1 MSYGTSDVQPFIAD
15 QPNDSPH
22 PGFPGTAM
30 LRRLFQTNPT
40 LSLTRASMKIWFRD
54 RQAIFW
60 TFFLPLVLI
69 SVFGLLDFGA
79 FRSVDLG
86 IVDRADNGASQKLI
100 GDLWALGTFNISDD
114 LSEEEEREALL
125 DGDRN
130 LLLIIE
136 PGFGEAQ
143 TPAQRR
149 VIVIYNEGE
158 PQEAAAGQT
167 IIQHLLDEITF
178 AEGNISDRYTIDASP
193 VDSRNLRFIDFLMPG
208 VVAMSIMQMGLFSVA
223 FSFVQLK
230 SRGVL
235 RRLKATPVL
244 PASFIFAQVFTRL
257 TVSILQTLVLVGLA
271 VLAFDVHLEGNLGFM
286 LLLALL
292 GGGVFVSMGFAVSGW
307 AGTEDVAAPVAN
319 AIALPMM
326 FLSGVFFPRDAMPEP
341 LRAVADFL
349 PLSYL
354 ADALRNVAV
363 DGATLWSQWENVLGL
378 TVWLAVT
385 FFIAVRLFRWE

>member
-1 MSYGTSDVQPFIAD
+1 
-15 QPNDSPH
+15 
-22 PGFPGTAM
+22 M
-30 LRRLFQTNPT
+30 LERLFQTNPT
-40 LSLTRASMKIWFRD
+40 ISLTRASMKIWFRD

-79 FRSVDLG
+79 FRTVDLG
-86 IVDRADNGASQKLI
+86 IIDRADNDASRKLI
-100 GDLWALGTFNISDD
+100 GDVRALDTFDISDD
-114 LSEEEEREALL
+114 LSEEEEREELL
-125 DGDRN
+125 GGERD
-130 LLLIIE
+130 LVLIIE

-143 TPAQRR
+143 SPVQRQ
-149 VIVIYNEGE
+149 VTVIYNQGRA
-158 PQEAAAGQT
+158 QESAAGQT
-167 IIQHLLDEITF
+167 IIQHVLDEITF
-178 AEGNISDRYTIDASP
+178 AEGNISERYSIEPIP
-193 VDSRNLRFIDFLMPG
+193 VDSRNLKFIDFLMPG

-235 RRLKATPVL
+235 RRLQATPIL

-257 TVSILQTLVLVGLA
+257 SVSILQTLVLVGLA
-271 VLAFDVHLEGNLGFM
+271 VVAFDVHLEGNLGIM
-286 LLLALL
+286 LVLALL

-307 AGTEDVAAPVAN
+307 ARTEDVAAPVAN

-354 ADALRNVAV
+354 VDALRNVAV
-363 DGATLWSQWENVLGL
+363 DGSSLWSQWENVLGL

>member
-1 MSYGTSDVQPFIAD
+1 M
-15 QPNDSPH
+15 
-22 PGFPGTAM
+22 
-30 LRRLFQTNPT
+30 R
-40 LSLTRASMKIWFRD
+40 IWFRD

-69 SVFGLLDFGA
+69 SVFGLLDFGV
-79 FRSVDLG
+79 FRTVDLG
-86 IVDRADNGASQKLI
+86 IIDRANNDASRKLI
-100 GDLWALGTFNISDD
+100 GDVRALGTFDITDT

-143 TPAQRR
+143 SPVQRR
-149 VIVIYNEGE
+149 VTVIYSEGE
-158 PQEAAAGQT
+158 PQESAAGQT
-167 IIQHLLDEITF
+167 IIQHVLDEMTF
-178 AEGNISDRYTIDASP
+178 AEGNITERYRIDAEP
-193 VDSRNLRFIDFLMPG
+193 VDSRNLKFIDFLMPG

-235 RRLKATPVL
+235 RRLQATPIQ

-271 VLAFDVHLEGNLGFM
+271 VLAFDAHLEGNLGVM

-307 AGTEDVAAPVAN
+307 ARTEDVAAPVAN

-354 ADALRNVAV
+354 TDALRNVAV
-363 DGATLWSQWENVLGL
+363 DGASLWSQWGNILGL
-378 TVWLAVT
+378 TAWLAVT

>member
-1 MSYGTSDVQPFIAD
+1 
-15 QPNDSPH
+15 
-22 PGFPGTAM
+22 M
-30 LRRLFQTNPT
+30 LERLFQTNPT
-40 LSLTRASMKIWFRD
+40 ISLTRASMRIWFRD

-79 FRSVDLG
+79 FRTVDLG
-86 IVDRADNGASQKLI
+86 IIDRADNDASRKLI
-100 GDLWALGTFNISDD
+100 GDIRALDTFDISDD
-114 LSEEEEREALL
+114 LSEEEEREELL
-125 DGDRN
+125 DGERD
-130 LLLIIE
+130 LVLIIE
-136 PGFGEAQ
+136 PGFGEA
-143 TPAQRR
+143 PSPVQRR
-149 VIVIYNEGE
+149 VTVIYNQGRA
-158 PQEAAAGQT
+158 QESAAGQT
-167 IIQHLLDEITF
+167 IIQHVLDEITF
-178 AEGNISDRYTIDASP
+178 AEGNISERYSIEPIP
-193 VDSRNLRFIDFLMPG
+193 VDSRNLKFIDFLMPG

-235 RRLKATPVL
+235 RRLQATPIL

-257 TVSILQTLVLVGLA
+257 SVSILQTLVLVGLA
-271 VLAFDVHLEGNLGFM
+271 VVAFDVHLEGNLGIM

-307 AGTEDVAAPVAN
+307 ARTEDVAAPVAN

-341 LRAVADFL
+341 LRAAADFL

-354 ADALRNVAV
+354 TDALRNVAV
-363 DGATLWSQWENVLGL
+363 DGASLWSQWENVLGL

>member
-1 MSYGTSDVQPFIAD
+1 
-15 QPNDSPH
+15 
-22 PGFPGTAM
+22 M
-30 LRRLFQTNPT
+30 LNRLFQTNPT
-40 LSLTRASMKIWFRD
+40 LSLTRASMRIWFRD

-79 FRSVDLG
+79 LRTVDLG
-86 IVDRADNGASQKLI
+86 IVDRANNDASRKLI
-100 GDLWALGTFNISDD
+100 DEAHALDTFDISNT
-114 LSEEEEREALL
+114 LSEEEERAALL

-136 PGFGEAQ
+136 PGFGEAES
-143 TPAQRR
+143 PVQRR
-149 VIVIYNEGE
+149 VTVIYNEGE
-158 PQEAAAGQT
+158 SRESAAGQT
-167 IIQHLLDEITF
+167 IIQHVLDEMTF
-178 AEGNISDRYTIDASP
+178 AEGNISERYRIDAQP
-193 VDSRNLRFIDFLMPG
+193 ADSRNLKFIDFLMPG

-235 RRLKATPVL
+235 RRLQATPVL

-257 TVSILQTLVLVGLA
+257 IVSILQTLILVGLA
-271 VLAFDVHLEGNLGFM
+271 VSAFDVHLEGNLGFM

-307 AGTEDVAAPVAN
+307 ARTEDVAAPVAN

-326 FLSGVFFPRDAMPEP
+326 FLSGVFFPREVMPEP
-341 LRAVADFL
+341 LRAFADFL

-363 DGATLWSQWENVLGL
+363 DGGSLWSQWGNVLGL

-385 FFIAVRLFRWE
+385 FFIAVRLFRWQ